1 MSPDNL
7 KEEVNTMNTKEA
19 LAQLGISTGD
29 LTAEQRRQFD
39 ENGYFIVEGVFS
51 PAEVE
56 EMRAEFERLRGIEG
70 EYGGHEVHI
79 EPGAPRLSNL
89 FNKSP
94 AFDRCL
100 ACKPTLAAAA
110 YLLGEIRVY
119 SLNARNP
126 LKGQGQQLLHAD
138 VPRVSPTD
146 WRVVN
151 SMVLLDD
158 MTMDNGPTRVVP
170 GSHKWVPINVP
181 DVNMAEVKYI
191 EVTPDEAKIMPK
203 DPYAP
208 HPKEIKITA
217 KAGSVAVING
227 HIWHGGTRNDSGAS
241 RRVLHLAIGRRDLPQ
256 QLNEREHLTQ
266 DLYDRSG
273 PCQKFLL
280 DIEGEKPKLKGYPPL
295 PETVRTWTAAET
307 VVKGH

>member
-1 MSPDNL
+1 MRS
-7 KEEVNTMNTKEA
+7 E
-19 LAQLGISTGD
+19 
-29 LTAEQRRQFD
+29 FD
-39 ENGYFIVEGVFS
+39 
-51 PAEVE
+51 
-56 EMRAEFERLRGIEG
+56 RLRAIEG

-100 ACKPTLAAAA
+100 SCKPTLAAAA

-126 LKGQGQQLLHAD
+126 LKGEGQQPLHSD
-138 VPRVSPTD
+138 VPRVTPTD

-151 SMVLLDD
+151 SMVMLDD
-158 MTMDNGPTRVVP
+158 MTPTNGPTRIVP
-170 GSHKWVPINVP
+170 GSHRWVPINVP
-181 DVNMAEVKYI
+181 DVNMARGQAGRSAARGRVAI
-191 EVTPDEAKIMPK
+191 IPT

-208 HPKEIKITA
+208 HPREIKVTG

-227 HIWHGGTRNDSGAS
+227 HIWHGGTRNESGAP

-256 QLNEREHLTQ
+256 QLNEREHLTPE
-266 DLYDRSG
+266 LEARANPS
-273 PCQKFLL
+273 QKFLL
-280 DIEGEKPKLKGYPPL
+280 DIEGATPKVIGYPPL
-295 PETVRTWTAAET
+295 PSTVRTWTAVET
-307 VVKGH
+307 SAADPH

>member
-1 MSPDNL
+1 
-7 KEEVNTMNTKEA
+7 MNTETA
-19 LAQLGISTGD
+19 LAELGISVEK

-39 ENGYFIVEGVFS
+39 EDGYFVAENVFT
-51 PAEVE
+51 PTEVE
-56 EMRAEFERLRGIEG
+56 EMRSEFERLRAIEG
-70 EYGGHEVHI
+70 EFGGHEVHI

-89 FNKSP
+89 FNKSA

-100 ACKPTLAAAA
+100 SCTPTLAAAA

-126 LKGQGQQLLHAD
+126 LKGEGQQPLHSD
-138 VPRVSPTD
+138 VPRTTPTD

-158 MTMDNGPTRVVP
+158 MTPTNGPTRVVP

-181 DVNMAEVKYI
+181 DNNLAEIDQVVGRPEDAAI
-191 EVTPDEAKIMPK
+191 IPK

-208 HPKEIKITA
+208 HPKEIRLTG

-227 HIWHGGTRNDSGAS
+227 SIWHGGTRNESGAP
-241 RRVLHLAIGRRDLPQ
+241 RRVLHLAIGRRDLPP
-256 QLNEREHLTQ
+256 QLSDREHLTPE
-266 DLYDRSG
+266 LEARTNPS
-273 PCQKFLL
+273 QKFLL
-280 DIEGEKPKLKGYPPL
+280 DIEGATPKVIGYPPI
-295 PETVRTWTAAET
+295 PRNARTWASVETVTDR
-307 VVKGH
+307 H